1 MDWSHTRWFYIR
13 NEFSLLLQVATMAAR
28 NEVSLQ
34 IRKLIVE
41 DRKIGLSLRKIAEKY
56 KISKTGVEKICNKFT
71 ESHTIGNLPGR
82 GRKRATT
89 TREDALIVRQTK
101 VKSNVSS
108 TEIKDQLNLNVSTST
123 IRRRLHE
130 TGLTSRVSIK
140 KPMIT
145 LKNKKKRLEFAKKH
159 IDKPL
164 SFWKTVVWSDESKFE
179 LVGKKKRR
187 KVWRKVGEALLD
199 KHTTKTVKF
208 GGGSIMVWG
217 CFSWSG
223 VGNLHKIDGI
233 MDARRYI
240 DILRNNLTQSVEK
253 MDIDDQYIFQQDNDP
268 KHTAGVTKRFFE
280 RNAINVLE
288 WPPQSADLNPI
299 ENLWACLDSKV
310 PPSGR
315 TSRDIFFTSLQAA
328 WDGLAPDFLQKLVES
343 MNQRLYAVIKA
354 RGGNT
359 KY

>member
-1 MDWSHTRWFYIR
+1 
-13 NEFSLLLQVATMAAR
+13 MAAR
-28 NEVSLQ
+28 REISLQ
-34 IRKLIVE
+34 VRKLVIE
-41 DRKIGLSLRKIAEKY
+41 DRKNGLSLGKIAEKY
-56 KISKTGVEKICNKFT
+56 SISKTGVQKICDKFET
-71 ESHTIGNLPGR
+71 SHQITNLSGR

-89 TREDALIVRQTK
+89 QREDALIVRQTK
-101 VKSNVSS
+101 LKSNISS
-108 TEIKDQLNLNVSTST
+108 SEIKDQLNLTVCTKT

-130 TGLTSRVSIK
+130 KGLSSRVSIK

-145 LKNKKKRLEFAKKH
+145 LKNKKKRFDFAKKYV
-159 IDKPL
+159 DMPL
-164 SFWKTVVWSDESKFE
+164 SFWKKVVWSDESKFE

-187 KVWRKVGEALLD
+187 RVWRKVGEALLD
-199 KHTTKTVKF
+199 RHTTKTVKF

-233 MDARRYI
+233 MDARHYI
-240 DILRNNLTQSVEK
+240 RILSTNLPQSVEK
-253 MDIDDQYIFQQDNDP
+253 MGIADQYIFQQDNDP
-268 KHTAGVTKRFFE
+268 KHTAGVTKQYFE
-280 RNAINVLE
+280 RKTINVLE

-299 ENLWACLDSKV
+299 ENLWAALDSKV

-315 TSRDIFFTSLQAA
+315 TSQQTFYESLLAA
-328 WDGLAPDFLQKLVES
+328 WHELKPDLLNKLVES
-343 MNQRLYAVIKA
+343 MNQRLSAVIKA

>member
-1 MDWSHTRWFYIR
+1 MATRKEI
-13 NEFSLLLQVATMAAR
+13 SLQV
-28 NEVSLQ
+28 
-34 IRKLIVE
+34 RKLIIE
-41 DRKIGLSLRKIAEKY
+41 DRKNGLSLGKIAEKY
-56 KISKTGVEKICNKFT
+56 KISKTGVQKLCNKF
-71 ESHTIGNLPGR
+71 EISHQITNLTGR
-82 GRKRATT
+82 GRKRATSN
-89 TREDALIVRQTK
+89 RDDALIVRQTK
-101 VKSNVSS
+101 VNSNISS
-108 TEIKDQLNLNVSTST
+108 SEIKDQLNLNVSTKT

-130 TGLTSRVSIK
+130 KGLSSRVSIK

-145 LKNKKKRLEFAKKH
+145 LKNKKKRLEFAKKYV
-159 IDKPL
+159 DKPI

-199 KHTTKTVKF
+199 RHTTKTVKF

-223 VGNLHKIDGI
+223 VGNLHNIDGI
-233 MDARRYI
+233 MDARHYI
-240 DILRNNLTQSVEK
+240 RILSTNLRQSVEK
-253 MDIDDQYIFQQDNDP
+253 MGIAGQYIFQQDNDP
-268 KHTAGVTKRFFE
+268 KHTAGVTKKYFA
-280 RNAINVLE
+280 NKSINVLE

-299 ENLWACLDSKV
+299 ENLWSALDSQV

-315 TSRDIFFTSLQAA
+315 KNRDAFFESLQTA
-328 WDGLAPDFLQKLVES
+328 WHDLEPDLLKKLVES
-343 MNQRLYAVIKA
+343 MNRRLSAVIKA

>member
-1 MDWSHTRWFYIR
+1 MAPRQ
-13 NEFSLLLQVATMAAR
+13 EVA
-28 NEVSLQ
+28 LQ
-34 IRKLIVE
+34 IRKLIIQ
-41 DRKIGLSLRKIAEKY
+41 DHSNGTSLRKIAEKY
-56 KISKTGVEKICNKFT
+56 NISKTGVEKICKKFKET
-71 ESHTIGNLPGR
+71 HQVSNLPGR
-82 GRKRATT
+82 GSKRATT
-89 TREDALIVRQTK
+89 AREDTLIVRQAK
-101 VKSNVSS
+101 IKPKISS
-108 TEIKDQLNLNVSTST
+108 VEIKDELNLNVSTKT

-130 TGLTSRVSIK
+130 HGFTNRVSIK

-145 LKNKKKRLEFAKKH
+145 PKNKKKRLEFAKKY

-164 SFWKTVVWSDESKFE
+164 SFWKRVVWSDESKFE

-187 KVWRKVGEALLD
+187 KIWRKVGEALLD
-199 KHTTKTVKF
+199 KHTTKTMKF

-233 MDARRYI
+233 MDARQYI
-240 DILRNNLTQSVEK
+240 RILRHNLEPSVEK
-253 MDIDDQYIFQQDNDP
+253 MDIAGQYIFQQDNDP

-280 RNAINVLE
+280 RYRINVLD
-288 WPPQSADLNPI
+288 WPAQSADLNPI
-299 ENLWACLDSKV
+299 ENLWAALDSLV

-315 TSRDIFFTSLQAA
+315 TNKDSFYQSLLAA
-328 WDGLAPDFLQKLVES
+328 WNELKPELLKNLVES
-343 MNQRLYAVIKA
+343 MQKRLCAVIKA